1 MSTPQKNT
9 HLDPQSPLTGLVET
23 ADGRS
28 TNPKGEDK
36 LPESI
41 TALENNLKLKFMHDS
56 GLYLSAGPRFGPLSV
71 LKSG

>member
-56 GLYLSAGPRFGPLSV
+56 G
-71 LKSG
+71 